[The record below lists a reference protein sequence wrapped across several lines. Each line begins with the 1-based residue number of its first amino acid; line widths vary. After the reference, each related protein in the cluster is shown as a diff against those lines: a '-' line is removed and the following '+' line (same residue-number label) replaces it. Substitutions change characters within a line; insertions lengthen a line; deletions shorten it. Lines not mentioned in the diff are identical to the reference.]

1 VNGPAPGRGE
11 STVRR
16 IVRVPIDEWQA
27 SDAASPAPTFFARP
41 AWARA
46 LATADT
52 RFKISPARCEFEDG
66 SFVDVPLVAERGRLG
81 WTEYTGMPLD
91 TYTIARERDGE
102 LAQPARAAAAF
113 RAIVRRL
120 GQRCRITPWPALY
133 AEVKIPDCESRSR
146 ETSLIDVSGGAEAA
160 IDRMEGVVR
169 RMAGQAERRGVIC
182 ARVAE
187 TGAAVDGYYDMLSA
201 AAARWERGRP
211 SFSKALLRAIVE
223 YGGRDVEIWF
233 ARFENAPIA
242 GGVVLFGS
250 DELMFWSAAML
261 PEHATLRPSNA
272 LNVALIRRAA
282 ERGVRWYNLGSSE
295 GLPGVKRFKEGLG
308 ASSIAYSSFERTSAL
323 YAAYQRIRRAK
334 KR

>member
-1 VNGPAPGRGE
+1 MIGAASGRGE
-11 STVRR
+11 NAVRR
-16 IVRVPIDEWQA
+16 ITRVPMEEWQA

-41 AWARA
+41 GWARA
-46 LATADT
+46 LASADP
-52 RFKISPARCEFEDG
+52 RFKVSPARCEFADG
-66 SFVDVPLVAERGRLG
+66 TFVDVPLVAERGRLG
-81 WTEYTGMPLD
+81 WTEYSGLPLE
-91 TYTIARERDGE
+91 TYTIARERGGA
-102 LAQPARAAAAF
+102 LATPERATEAF

-120 GQRCRITPWPALY
+120 GQRCRITPWPAAY
-133 AEVKIPDCESRSR
+133 ADIDISDCENRAR

-169 RMAGQAERRGVIC
+169 RMAGQAERRGVVC
-182 ARVAE
+182 ARVADPVS
-187 TGAAVDGYYDMLSA
+187 AVDEYYAMLTA

-211 SFSKALLRAIVE
+211 SFSKALLRAVVE
-223 YGGRDVEIWF
+223 YGGPDVEIWF

-250 DELMFWSAAML
+250 EELMFWSAAML
-261 PEHATLRPSNA
+261 SEQATLRPSNA

-308 ASSIAYSSFERTSAL
+308 AFSVAYKTFERTSAL
-323 YAAYQRIRRAK
+323 YAAYRKLRAK
-334 KR
+334 KK

>member
-1 VNGPAPGRGE
+1 MTGPTAGRGD

-16 IVRVPIDEWQA
+16 IVRVPLDEWQA
-27 SDAASPAPTFFARP
+27 SDAAAPAPTFFARP

-46 LATADT
+46 LAKADP
-52 RFKISPARCEFEDG
+52 RFRISPTRCEFSDATT
-66 SFVDVPLVAERGRLG
+66 VDVPLVAERGRLG

-91 TYTIARERDGE
+91 TYVIARERDGS
-102 LAQPARAAAAF
+102 LATPARAGEAF

-120 GQRCRITPWPALY
+120 GQRCRITPWPAAY
-133 AEVKIPDCESRSR
+133 AAIKIPDCESRPR

-160 IDRMEGVVR
+160 IDRMDGVVR
-169 RMAGQAERRGVIC
+169 RMAGQAERRGVVC
-182 ARVAE
+182 ARVAD
-187 TGAAVDGYYDMLSA
+187 TAAAVDEYYAMLSA

-211 SFSKALLRAIVE
+211 SFSKSLLRAVVE
-223 YGGRDVEIWF
+223 YGGQDVEIWF

-242 GGVVLFGS
+242 GGVILFGA

-261 PEHATLRPSNA
+261 PEHSTLRPSNA

-308 ASSIAYSSFERTSAL
+308 ADSVAYASFERTSAL
-323 YAAYQRIRRAK
+323 YAAYRKMRSGK
-334 KR
+334 T